1 MRLPNIDLSMSSPDI
16 SGGVSAYLDA
26 LYERY
31 EGFDVQQTTV
41 SVDSEEF
48 DSVDTRSDIAEVR
61 VRVEGADGVLAV
73 SGDDEWVTPGGVVEA
88 GGSLPAAARELVE
101 RQTGVDCRIET
112 LERVSLVC
120 LQCDASEREVWQLSA
135 LFEASA
141 DGDAE
146 TTTPAEGAAWRQSVS
161 ESSAAF

>member
-1 MRLPNIDLSMSSPDI
+1 MWLPNVDASMSSPDI

-48 DSVDTRSDIAEVR
+48 ESIEGRGNIAEVR

-73 SGDDEWVTPGGVVEA
+73 SGDDEWVTPGGVVES
-88 GGSLPAAARELVE
+88 GSLPAAASELVE
-101 RQTGVDCRIET
+101 RQTGVDCRIEA
-112 LERVSLVC
+112 LDRVSLVC
-120 LQCDASEREVWQLSA
+120 LQCDDSGRKVWQLSA

-146 TTTPAEGAAWRQSVS
+146 TPTPVEGASWRQSVS